1 MNLRQRTIIKRWIR
15 RLHATLPVVLGMA
28 IGAVAYA
35 VFDQTHGQPQE
46 TPAVQPLS
54 LTTPAARP
62 FRNCEA
68 ARRMGAAPL
77 HRGQPGYGPHLDA
90 DGDGVAC
97 EPYPH

>member
-1 MNLRQRTIIKRWIR
+1 MNLRQRTIFNRWIR
-15 RLHATLPVVLGMA
+15 RLHSTLPMVLGMA
-28 IGAVAYA
+28 IGAAAYA
-35 VFDQTHGQPQE
+35 VLDQSNSQPHE
-46 TPAVQPLS
+46 SPAEQPLS
-54 LTTPAARP
+54 LSTPAAHP

-97 EPYPH
+97 EPVLN